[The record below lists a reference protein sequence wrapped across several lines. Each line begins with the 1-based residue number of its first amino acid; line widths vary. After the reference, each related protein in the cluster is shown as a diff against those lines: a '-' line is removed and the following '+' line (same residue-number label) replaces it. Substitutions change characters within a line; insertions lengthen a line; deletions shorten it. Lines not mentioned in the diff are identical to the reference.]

1 MCDLSRSML
10 ASPPSQEYA
19 PRLNR
24 VNRKGW
30 TVSISKCQCSQS
42 IQQRIRHSGLLP
54 FRLPQL
60 LSPAMSEDSEFVI
73 RVQVRVEVDI
83 ASSLVQDRAK
93 PVCVLHV

>member
-30 TVSISKCQCSQS
+30 TVSISKCVSVPNRSNNESDTLAYYRSDFPSCSRRQCRK
-42 IQQRIRHSGLLP
+42 I
-54 FRLPQL
+54 
-60 LSPAMSEDSEFVI
+60 LSL
-73 RVQVRVEVDI
+73 
-83 ASSLVQDRAK
+83 SSAFKFELK
-93 PVCVLHV
+93 